1 MTWRPSSLTRNQMEE
16 RRLAGGRLLKAGVWS
31 QAKIAEH
38 VGVSRAT
45 VCDWAKT
52 LKTGG
57 MRRLRRRPTPG
68 RPCKLTDYQRR
79 ELIRCLKRG
88 ACSAGFPSDRW
99 TSTRVRIL
107 IKQLFDKEYHPNYI
121 NRFLRKLSWKPRK
134 SLPCI

>member
-1 MTWRPSSLTRNQMEE
+1 MEE
-16 RRLAGGRLLKAGVWS
+16 RRLEGGRLLKEGQLS
-31 QAKIAEH
+31 QSEIALYL
-38 VGVSRAT
+38 GVSRAS
-45 VCDWAKT
+45 VNDWANC

-57 MRRLRRRPTPG
+57 LKKLERRTAPG

-79 ELIRCLKRG
+79 ELIRYLKRG

-99 TSTRVRIL
+99 TSTRVKIL